1 MVTKHS
7 WFDLGVKLA
16 HEEKTQG
23 FCQISQ
29 GPFSRDFVAFFVSLQ
44 LEHENPH
51 HLLAAYF
58 FPTLEL
64 FADGGFSA
72 IFPSWQLATKRTS
85 LVKYGFIQPGMITK
99 HMTCSQDAR
108 EDYIYIYLYRCTS
121 LINTIHREEAS
132 SQQGFR
138 LRHVAERHTAMHL
151 FTTIHM
157 YIRS

>member
-1 MVTKHS
+1 M
-7 WFDLGVKLA
+7 A

-99 HMTCSQDAR
+99 H
-108 EDYIYIYLYRCTS
+108 I
-121 LINTIHREEAS
+121 INTIHREEAS